1 MYKTD
6 KVHALKLN
14 FAPQQQQQQL
24 VVVVSQGCSF
34 VA

>member
-14 FAPQQQQQQL
+14 FAPQQQQQL